1 MDSTYWSSFSLPL
14 SVAVVTESS
23 FLLLSSSSSSSFFP
37 VLEYSGFSLIL
48 QFSCFLV
55 NVNGDDDELFRDV
68 NIVCNLFSFSVSE
81 DDVDDDEAVPS
92 WC

>member
-1 MDSTYWSSFSLPL
+1 MDSTYLSSIFLPL

-55 NVNGDDDELFRDV
+55 NVNGDGELFRDV
-68 NIVCNLFSFSVSE
+68 NIVVNLFSVSVSE
-81 DDVDDDEAVPS
+81 DDVDDEEAVPS

>member
-1 MDSTYWSSFSLPL
+1 MDSTYWSSFSPPL

-23 FLLLSSSSSSSFFP
+23 FLLLSSSSSSSSFFP
-37 VLEYSGFSLIL
+37 VLEYSGFS
-48 QFSCFLV
+48 CFLV
-55 NVNGDDDELFRDV
+55 IVNGDDDELFRDF